1 MKQYSKTLVA
11 IILLLGLAGAVKA
24 EAETADI
31 VTVPFE
37 FVVGA
42 KVLPAGTYTVRNL
55 SADKSSTLVISSRDH
70 GTSMFVLPYVGDNVV
85 TDKPELSFNK
95 VGDRHFLSSI
105 QTEATVYRIHVLD
118 ASVNGTLAKANGGGP
133 TSGSRGGR

>member
-55 SADKSSTLVISSRDH
+55 SADKSSTLVISSRDQ
-70 GTSMFVLPYVGDNVV
+70 GTSMFVLPYVSDSVV

-95 VGDRHFLSSI
+95 VGDRYFLSRI

-118 ASVNGTLAKANGGGP
+118 SSVNKTLAKANGVP
-133 TSGSRGGR
+133 APGSRGGR

>member
-11 IILLLGLAGAVKA
+11 IILLFGLAGAVKA

-55 SADKSSTLVISSRDH
+55 SADKSSTLVISSRDQ
-70 GTSMFVLPYVGDNVV
+70 GTSMFVLPYVSDSVV

-95 VGDRHFLSSI
+95 VGDRYFLSRI

-118 ASVNGTLAKANGGGP
+118 SSVNKTLAKANGVP
-133 TSGSRGGR
+133 APGSRGGR

>member
-11 IILLLGLAGAVKA
+11 IILLFGLAGAVKA

-42 KVLPAGTYTVRNL
+42 KVLPAGTYTVRSL
-55 SADKSSTLVISSRDH
+55 SDDRSGTLMISSRDQ
-70 GTSMFVLPYVGDNVV
+70 GTSMFVLPFVADSVV

-95 VGDRHFLSSI
+95 VGDRYFLSRI

-118 ASVNGTLAKANGGGP
+118 SSVNKTLAKANGVP
-133 TSGSRGGR
+133 APGSRGGR

>member
-11 IILLLGLAGAVKA
+11 IAFFLGLAGAVK
-24 EAETADI
+24 AETADI

-42 KVLPAGTYTVRNL
+42 KVLPAGTYTVRNV
-55 SADKSSTLVISSRDH
+55 SDDRSSPLVISNRDQ
-70 GTSMFVLPYVGDNVV
+70 GASTFVLPYVSDSVA
-85 TDKPELSFNK
+85 TDMPKLSFNK
-95 VGDRHFLSSI
+95 VGDRYFLSRI

-118 ASVNGTLAKANGGGP
+118 SSVNETLAKANGVP
-133 TSGSRGGR
+133 APGSRGGR

>member
-95 VGDRHFLSSI
+95 VGDHYFLSSI
-105 QTEATVYRIHVLD
+105 QTEATVFRIHVLD
-118 ASVNGTLAKANGGGP
+118 SSVNEALAKANGGVP
-133 TSGSRGGR
+133 ASASRGGR

>member
-1 MKQYSKTLVA
+1 MKQYSRTLVA
-11 IILLLGLAGAVKA
+11 IALFLGLVGAVKA

-42 KVLPAGTYTVRNL
+42 KVLPAGTYTVRNVWD
-55 SADKSSTLVISSRDH
+55 DKSSTLVISSRDQ
-70 GTSMFVLPYVGDNVV
+70 GTSTFVLPYVSDSVA

-95 VGDRHFLSSI
+95 VGDRYFLSSI
-105 QTEATVYRIHVLD
+105 QTEATIYRIRILD
-118 ASVNGTLAKANGGGP
+118 SSVNGTLSKANGGVP
-133 TSGSRGGR
+133 ASGSRGGS

>member
-1 MKQYSKTLVA
+1 MKQYARTLVA
-11 IILLLGLAGAVKA
+11 IAFLFGLAGAVKA

-42 KVLPAGTYTVRNL
+42 KVLPAGTYTVRSL
-55 SADKSSTLVISSRDH
+55 SDDRSGTLMISSRDQ
-70 GTSMFVLPYVGDNVV
+70 GTSMFVLPFVADSVV
-85 TDKPELSFNK
+85 TDKAELSFNK
-95 VGDRHFLSSI
+95 VGDRYFLSSI

-118 ASVNGTLAKANGGGP
+118 SSVNETLAKANGGVP
-133 TSGSRGGR
+133 APGSRGGR

>member
-55 SADKSSTLVISSRDH
+55 SADKSSTLVISSRDQ
-70 GTSMFVLPYVGDNVV
+70 GTSMFVLPFVADSVV

-95 VGDRHFLSSI
+95 VGDRYFLSSI

-118 ASVNGTLAKANGGGP
+118 SSVNETLAKANGGVP
-133 TSGSRGGR
+133 APGSRGGR